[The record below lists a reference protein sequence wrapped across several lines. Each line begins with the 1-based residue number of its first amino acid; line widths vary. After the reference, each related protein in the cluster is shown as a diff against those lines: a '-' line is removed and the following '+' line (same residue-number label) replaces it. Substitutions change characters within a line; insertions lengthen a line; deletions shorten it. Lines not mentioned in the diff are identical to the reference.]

1 MKKDVVELLN
11 YGRFLIGPF
20 SFLTYFLIASEILLW
35 SWMSISDSSSSDERI
50 VAGAYF
56 LVVLIAILVV
66 CCVVYWVKR
75 KYDGIIQEPKFNQRF
90 LIGPFVF
97 LTISLTSSEILLWSW
112 MSISDFSSY
121 DERIVAGAIFI
132 AVIIAILIIFCII
145 YWLKRKKDDDFK
157 KQNVV
162 KKPMQE

>member
-1 MKKDVVELLN
+1 MKDEVEELIDK
-11 YGRFLIGPF
+11 GRFLIGPF

-66 CCVVYWVKR
+66 CCVVYWIKR
-75 KYDGIIQEPKFNQRF
+75 KYDSIIDEPKFHQRF
-90 LIGPFVF
+90 LIGPFLF
-97 LTISLTSSEILLWSW
+97 LVLSLTSSEILLGSW

-121 DERIVAGAIFI
+121 DERVVAGAIFI
-132 AVIIAILIIFCII
+132 AVIIATLIIFCII
-145 YWLKRKKDDDFK
+145 YWIKRKKDNDSK

-162 KKPMQE
+162 KKSHQE